1 MSHLYFF
8 HGEDLMITIV
18 TDSMSD
24 LTPSEAESLGVVL
37 IPLTVRF
44 GTHEYREGFDISREE
59 FLRFGWTNNMQP
71 ILKRLPKRKMQSR

>member
-1 MSHLYFF
+1 
-8 HGEDLMITIV
+8 MITIV

-24 LTPSEAESLGVVL
+24 LTPSEAESLGVVR

-59 FLRFGWTNNMQP
+59 FFARLRTATE
-71 ILKRLPKRKMQSR
+71 LPAERIRI

>member
-1 MSHLYFF
+1 
-8 HGEDLMITIV
+8 MITIV

-24 LTPSEAESLGVVL
+24 LTPDEAEALGVVL

-59 FLRFGWTNNMQP
+59 FLQD
-71 ILKRLPKRKMQSR
+71 

>member
-44 GTHEYREGFDISREE
+44 GTI
-59 FLRFGWTNNMQP
+59 P
-71 ILKRLPKRKMQSR
+71 